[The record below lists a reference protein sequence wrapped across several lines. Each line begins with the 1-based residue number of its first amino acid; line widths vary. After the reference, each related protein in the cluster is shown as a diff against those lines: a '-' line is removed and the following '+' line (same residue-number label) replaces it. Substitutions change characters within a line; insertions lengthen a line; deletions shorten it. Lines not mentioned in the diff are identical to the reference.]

1 MKPEVSIESVA
12 ANSIDSTCLLL
23 RGEDPVWI
31 RELFHAIRALRHG
44 PDTRIVAHELPG
56 YAAAAGVE
64 LYLCSSVS
72 DLGVSRGS
80 SARVFN
86 WRRSEQGWAR
96 VEELL
101 APFCSR
107 DIPAPPIQTLD
118 ALGEVEALFSSGSAL
133 GTFASGSSAQ
143 LAGADSDDSVL
154 TAWVGLDRR
163 CYRHPLQKAVTLC
176 HLCASPLCGAC
187 AEVEPDGGSVC
198 KGRCE
203 GESYVQYLRDADAE
217 YGSLL
222 LIGTQIRTARELF
235 HGIGSLRRGRREALA
250 EHELPGFTGQ
260 PHAELYLHPSSQDE
274 GVHKRP
280 DGDIFDWNLTTAG
293 WEKVEDTLAHGC
305 DRYADGAT
313 LHLQEKGAFQV
324 ILGWDW

>member
-1 MKPEVSIESVA
+1 
-12 ANSIDSTCLLL
+12 
-23 RGEDPVWI
+23 
-31 RELFHAIRALRHG
+31 
-44 PDTRIVAHELPG
+44 
-56 YAAAAGVE
+56 
-64 LYLCSSVS
+64 
-72 DLGVSRGS
+72 
-80 SARVFN
+80 
-86 WRRSEQGWAR
+86 
-96 VEELL
+96 LL

-154 TAWVGLDRR
+154 TAWVGLDRH

-250 EHELPGFTGQ
+250 VHELPGFTGQ